1 MIFSKNRIVWLT
13 GQPGSGKSELA
24 KLLYDKYQK
33 NNSCIIIDGDDLR
46 QKTGNFDYSKE
57 GRDKNINNAQLL
69 ARFLYYSGYVVIV
82 ALVSP
87 YRDLREQFKKEFVNN
102 IYEVYVHCDDLRG
115 KEEYHVAN
123 YEQPK
128 IDYLDLDT
136 TTDNPKQSA
145 KKIVDYV
152 DNRQQEINLIGWV

>member
-13 GQPGSGKSELA
+13 GQPGSGKSKLA
-24 KLLYDKYQK
+24 KLLYDKYSK
-33 NNSCIIIDGDDLR
+33 SNPCIIIDGDDLR

-69 ARFLYYSGYVVIV
+69 ARFLYHSGYVVIV

-87 YRDLREQFKKEFVNN
+87 YKDLREQFKKEFGDN
-102 IYEVYVHCDDLRG
+102 IYEVYVHCNDLRG

-123 YEQPK
+123 YEQPTMN
-128 IDYLDLDT
+128 YLDLNT
-136 TTDNPKQSA
+136 TTENPNQSA
-145 KKIVDYV
+145 KKIISYI
-152 DNRQQEINLIGWV
+152 DNRQQETNMIGWL